1 LNETNKIRVLG
12 IVGSPRRGGNTELL
26 VDEVLAG
33 ATEAGAETHKII
45 LNDLK
50 IGHCQGCNACS
61 KDGQCKYK
69 DDMEL
74 INEEMSK
81 SSAFVYGTP
90 VYYWGPTSI
99 FKAFSDRLLATS
111 RKGFIKDKKIALVIP
126 LGGSESVARHT
137 VGMITDAANY
147 RGANLVG
154 QVVSPGTMSVGEI
167 KQKTDILQK
176 ARTLGMKLGGR
187 SCYE

>member
-1 LNETNKIRVLG
+1 MNETNKVRVLG
-12 IVGSPRRGGNTELL
+12 IVGSPRSGGNTETL

-33 ATEAGAETHKII
+33 AKEAGAEIKKII

-61 KDGQCKYK
+61 KNGQCKYS
-69 DDMEL
+69 DDMD
-74 INEEMSK
+74 IMNEEMRK

-99 FKAFSDRLLATS
+99 FKTFSDRLLATS
-111 RKGFIKDKKIALVIP
+111 RLGYIKGKKLAIVIP

-137 VGMITDAANY
+137 IGMITDAANY
-147 RGANLVG
+147 RGADLVG
-154 QVVSPGTMSVGEI
+154 QVVSPGTGDTGVI
-167 KQKTDILQK
+167 KQKPEMMKK
-176 ARTLGMKLGGR
+176 AFELGKKLV
-187 SCYE
+187 

>member
-1 LNETNKIRVLG
+1 MNETNKIRVLG
-12 IVGSPRRGGNTELL
+12 IVGSPRRGGNTETL

-33 ATEAGAETHKII
+33 AKEAGAEIKKII

-61 KDGQCKYK
+61 KNGQCKYS
-69 DDMEL
+69 DDMDI

-99 FKAFSDRLLATS
+99 FKTFSDRLLATS
-111 RKGFIKDKKIALVIP
+111 RKGYIRNKKIALVVP

-147 RGANLVG
+147 RGADLVG
-154 QVVSPGTMSVGEI
+154 QVVTPGTMERKDLDNKPEV
-167 KQKTDILQK
+167 LQR
-176 ARTLGMKLGGR
+176 ARDLGKKLA
-187 SCYE
+187 SK

>member
-1 LNETNKIRVLG
+1 MNETNKIRVLG
-12 IVGSPRRGGNTELL
+12 IVGSPRRGGNTETL

-33 ATEAGAETHKII
+33 AKEAGAEIKKII

-61 KDGQCKYK
+61 KNGQCKYS
-69 DDMEL
+69 DDMDI

-111 RKGFIKDKKIALVIP
+111 KKGFIKDKKLAFVIP

-154 QVVSPGTMSVGEI
+154 QVVSPGTGSIGDI
-167 KQKTDILQK
+167 KQKLDMMKK
-176 ARTLGMKLGGR
+176 AFELGKKLV
-187 SCYE
+187 